1 MSSSKLKG
9 GGVGSVLWHESI
21 RELRLGNSAIGV
33 PVVTLNEKENI
44 LLDGIYSINR
54 EGLTEFRSR

>member
-21 RELRLGNSAIGV
+21 RELGLGNSGIGV
-33 PVVTLNEKENI
+33 PVVTLNEKENVF
-44 LLDGIYSINR
+44 LDGIDTINR
-54 EGLTEFRSR
+54 EGVTELMG

>member
-21 RELRLGNSAIGV
+21 RELGLGNSGIGV
-33 PVVTLNEKENI
+33 PVVTLNEKEYVF
-44 LLDGIYSINR
+44 LDGIDTINR
-54 EGLTEFRSR
+54 EGVTELMG

>member
-21 RELRLGNSAIGV
+21 RELGLGNSGIGV
-33 PVVTLNEKENI
+33 PVVTLNEKENV
-44 LLDGIYSINR
+44 LLDGIDTINR
-54 EGLTEFRSR
+54 EGVTELMG